1 MNLNLET
8 EELKPLLPHCKVTD
22 DYVAFFSAKSV
33 FSNGYGCEFNYDD
46 KGVHSAQQALVYG
59 KALLLGDY
67 SIAEKVLDT
76 KNTPMAYHNLNK
88 QINGDVNLWENYRS
102 RVMIS
107 ILDDKFN
114 DSERLYLL
122 KATGSRKLL
131 LASPYD
137 SVWGIGA
144 GLSKVDT
151 VWNSYTG
158 KNLLGESLMKV
169 RNINYKSWPVFTAQT
184 QEADIDNTYASYASL
199 WSH

>member
-1 MNLNLET
+1 MKLNLET
-8 EELKPLLPHCKVTD
+8 KELKTLLPHCKVTD
-22 DYVAFFSAKSV
+22 DYVAFFSDKSV
-33 FSNGYGCEFNYDD
+33 FSNGYDCEFNYDD
-46 KGVHSAQQALVYG
+46 KGVRSAQQALVYG

-88 QINGDVNLWENYRS
+88 QINGDASLWETYRS

-122 KATGSRKLL
+122 KATGHRKLL
-131 LASPYD
+131 LAAPYD
-137 SVWGIGA
+137 SIWGIGA

-169 RNINYKSWPVFTAQT
+169 RNINYKSWPVFTAQA
-184 QEADIDNTYASYASL
+184 QEADIYSTSASL
-199 WSH
+199 LSY

>member
-1 MNLNLET
+1 MKINLET